1 MAVAAVADDLTRL
14 AVERSPERR
23 IELLHKVTDLYNDN
37 IGKHSQMEL
46 YLLDDIMSKIVDKL
60 PQPSRRS
67 LSGDIA
73 GSARTPRTVARKLAF
88 DHDIEIARPVLRQST
103 ALSEGDIVEI
113 AEDRSQGHLA
123 AIACRA
129 ILTEQTTD
137 ILIRRGD
144 RGVAHALSANH
155 GARLSDQAL
164 IRLVVR
170 AEDDDDLQQLL
181 VERPD
186 LSADALARLLP
197 MISRELAAK
206 LAERGYEMAEGLPPE
221 LVAEAQKR
229 FAEALRGRQRNL
241 EQVTETT
248 TRIKSGALTLDDMV
262 RRMAAEERL
271 VDMAAVIAGS
281 AELDRSVIFKIL
293 AQGNP
298 QPVLA
303 LLRSVD
309 LTWST
314 VDLVLRA
321 RSKKFGWPHRPTPA
335 MRSGYEGTSID
346 LARKVIGFLKARYGG
361 APGRPGRP

>member
-1 MAVAAVADDLTRL
+1 MEVAAVADDLTKL

-23 IELLHKVTDLYNDN
+23 IELLRRVTDLYNGN
-37 IGKHSQMEL
+37 IDTYSQMEL
-46 YLLDDIMSKIVDKL
+46 YLFDDIMSKIVERL
-60 PQPSRRS
+60 PQPSKRI
-67 LSGDIA
+67 LADDIA
-73 GSARTPRTVARKLAF
+73 GAADTPRTVARKLAF
-88 DHDIEIARPVLRQST
+88 DHDIEVARPVLRRST
-103 ALSEGDIVEI
+103 VLSEDDVVEI

-123 AIACRA
+123 AIAGRPT
-129 ILTEQTTD
+129 LTEQATD

-144 RGVAHALSANH
+144 RIVAHTLSANH
-155 GARLSDQAL
+155 GARLSDHAM

-170 AEDDDDLQQLL
+170 AEDDADLQQLL

-229 FAEALRGRQRNL
+229 FADALRNRQKNI
-241 EQVTETT
+241 EQVAESTKS
-248 TRIKSGALTLDDMV
+248 IKSGALTLDDMV
-262 RRMAAEERL
+262 RRLAAEERL

-309 LTWST
+309 LAWAT

-321 RSKKFGWPHRPTPA
+321 RGKKFGWPYRPTPA
-335 MRSGYEGTSID
+335 MRTGYEGTSID
-346 LARKVIGFLKARYGG
+346 LARKVIGFLKTRYGG
-361 APGRPGRP
+361 GPGRA